1 VLAIITKTIR
11 GQDALS
17 VTETA
22 TEAELANSPAP
33 VGPRQRPSCVP
44 CSHPLIDSTGGDDI
58 REAVAAMAGK
68 IQQGSVGSIDGAMAP
83 PAPPVPLLILMW
95 TATDGRRLRAAQVLW
110 PGAVAGERSRRG
122 GKSTWM
128 EEEGRSFLFYS
139 SDMWTLDVMDMVK
152 NLESCQ
158 TLFDIPDPRWSG
170 TDLQLRSY
178 FLELQLCQ
186 A

>member
-1 VLAIITKTIR
+1 
-11 GQDALS
+11 
-17 VTETA
+17 
-22 TEAELANSPAP
+22 
-33 VGPRQRPSCVP
+33 
-44 CSHPLIDSTGGDDI
+44 
-58 REAVAAMAGK
+58 
-68 IQQGSVGSIDGAMAP
+68 
-83 PAPPVPLLILMW
+83 MW
-95 TATDGRRLRAAQVLW
+95 TAADGRRLRAAQVLW